1 MILNLRISVSIIVY
15 LLLMFIIFY
24 MKPSYLYKSD
34 GKIKEFGL
42 DSNKTITSLG
52 VISTCVAIF
61 CFYIFL
67 VIDLMYN

>member
-1 MILNLRISVSIIVY
+1 MILNLRISISITVY

-24 MKPSYLYKSD
+24 IKPSYIYDSD
-34 GKIKEFGL
+34 GKIKDFGL
-42 DSNKTITSLG
+42 ESNQTITSLG
-52 VISTCVAIF
+52 IISTCMAIF